1 MEGFRRSGVRLLGW
15 CTSWGGGV
23 AGSCVFA
30 LWCMGTLAM
39 NFSIRFPQVAAADK
53 EQGGE
58 EETAEAAGALGPDLR
73 ADMRRASNARCR
85 CQRARAALRE
95 TDLEFQ
101 PHPASHIN
109 WFTT

>member
-1 MEGFRRSGVRLLGW
+1 M
-15 CTSWGGGV
+15 
-23 AGSCVFA
+23 CVFA

-73 ADMRRASNARCR
+73 ADMRRASNARC
-85 CQRARAALRE
+85 QRQRE
-95 TDLEFQ
+95 RRLEK
-101 PHPASHIN
+101 A
-109 WFTT
+109 T